1 MALYPVIMCG
11 GAGTRLW
18 PVSRPSRPKQFMS
31 LGGNHSLFQQAVLR
45 AAPLAG
51 DGGRLIVVGGVDHKA
66 WILDQ
71 LEQIEVQAQVLLE
84 PEARD
89 SAAAM
94 AAAAIW
100 THGTDPKGIN
110 AFIASDHHIPDHEGF
125 RAAVLKAVEG
135 ADLARIVTLGVKPDA
150 PSSAYGYIAPTGQGL
165 SPIRAFVEKPDQE
178 RALQYIRDGYLWN
191 SGNFIVSADVLLSEL
206 KIHAPEIE
214 DAVRRAV
221 SGLGRGNV
229 GVLGDAFRQAP
240 KVSIDYA
247 LMEKTSLAS
256 VLEVDFNWSDLG
268 AWDAIAASGQ
278 GGAGELI
285 LEDVD
290 GCLTRAADGM
300 LIAAVGVRNLAIIAE
315 PDAVLVCDL
324 SRSQDVKKVV
334 ERIRVSSPQHA
345 DFARRTDE
353 PLDVGARRLQ
363 EWLRRRALPI
373 WASLGQREN
382 GAFVE
387 LLAMDGRCLPAPR
400 RARVQAR
407 QIYVFAQ
414 AGLMGWQGRWR
425 GGVGSGV
432 ANLEADF
439 LREDGLM
446 RTLLDEN
453 DRPLD
458 EAAMIYDQAFYLL
471 ALATA
476 VKAGAIDSAA
486 ATARSTIVREA
497 LETRASRN
505 GAFRETGEFPFQ
517 SNAHMHLLE
526 AALAW
531 EEVSDDGAWAAL
543 ADRLTNLARTIFID
557 PVTGRLG
564 EVLDKTWKLEGGEGG
579 GRVEPGHQFEWA
591 WLLARH
597 ARLRG
602 DEAGVEVARRLYASG
617 CEGVSMRHDVAV
629 DALNSDG
636 SVRTNQARLWPQSE
650 WLRAALIMAEE
661 AEGASRAIYL
671 NDASVA
677 LRALWLYLT
686 PDGLWRDK
694 KLQSGSFV
702 EEAVPA
708 SSLYHIVS
716 SFTQLVEYSH
726 LYGKG
731 WDLSVAL
738 S

>member
-1 MALYPVIMCG
+1 MCG

-31 LGGNHSLFQQAVLR
+31 MGGDHSLFQEAVLR
-45 AAPLAG
+45 AVPLA
-51 DGGRLIVVGGVDHKA
+51 DGGGRVIVVGGVDHKA

-71 LEQIEVQAQVLLE
+71 LEQIEADAQVLLE
-84 PEARD
+84 PEARE

-100 THGTDPKGIN
+100 THDRDPNGVN
-110 AFIASDHHIPDHEGF
+110 VFIASDHHIPDHQGF
-125 RAAVLKAVEG
+125 RAAVLSAVEG
-135 ADLARIVTLGVKPDA
+135 ARQARIVTLGIKPNE

-165 SPIRAFVEKPDQE
+165 SPIAAFVEKPEQE
-178 RALQYIRDGYLWN
+178 QALQYIRDGYLWN
-191 SGNFIVSADVLLSEL
+191 SGNFIVASNVLLSEL
-206 KIHAPEIE
+206 RAHAPEIE
-214 DAVRRAV
+214 GAVRHAV
-221 SGLGRGNV
+221 ETLGRGTV

-256 VLEVDFNWSDLG
+256 VLEVNFNWSDLG

-278 GGAGELI
+278 GEAGELI

-300 LIAAVGVRNLAIIAE
+300 LIAAVGVQNLAIIAE

-345 DFARRTDE
+345 DFARRTEE
-353 PLDVGARRLQ
+353 PLDVGSRRLQ
-363 EWLRRRALPI
+363 NWLRRMALPT
-373 WASLGQREN
+373 WATLGQRED

-387 LLAMDGRCLPAPR
+387 ALGLNGRRLPAPR

-407 QIYVFAQ
+407 QIFVFAQ
-414 AGLMGWQGRWR
+414 AGLMGWQGPWVRAVR
-425 GGVGSGV
+425 SGM
-432 ANLEADF
+432 ASLETDF

-446 RTLLDEN
+446 RTLLDAQ

-458 EAAMIYDQAFYLL
+458 EAAMVYDQAFYLL

-476 VKAGAIDSAA
+476 AKSGAIDGQMAA
-486 ATARSTIVREA
+486 ARGVAVRDA
-497 LETRASRN
+497 LETRAVQN
-505 GAFRETGEFPFQ
+505 GAFREAGAFPFQ

-531 EEVSDDGAWAAL
+531 DEVSDDPAWGAL
-543 ADRLTNLARTIFID
+543 ADRLAILARTIFID
-557 PVTGRLG
+557 PTTGRLG
-564 EVLDKTWKLEGGEGG
+564 ELLDGMWRLESGE
-579 GRVEPGHQFEWA
+579 RIEPGHQFEWA

-602 DEAGVEVARRLYASG
+602 EKAGMDVARRLYVSG
-617 CEGVSMRHDVAV
+617 RDGVSQRYDVAI
-629 DALNSDG
+629 DALNGDG
-636 SVRTNQARLWPQSE
+636 SVRISQARLWPQTE
-650 WLRAALIMAEE
+650 WLKASLFMAREAGEADRVAYMGDAAA
-661 AEGASRAIYL
+661 
-671 NDASVA
+671 A
-677 LRALWLYLT
+677 LRALWMYLT

-694 KLQSGSFV
+694 KLQNGSFV
-702 EEAVPA
+702 EEEAPA

-716 SFTQLVEYSH
+716 GFVQLAEFSH
-726 LYGKG
+726 LLDTDTDGVG
-731 WDLSVAL
+731 PLG
-738 S
+738 